1 MEWLFRLLID
11 PVLIWFALLS
21 LVVALFLRANK
32 KIARVGF
39 AIFLV
44 VTLLVS
50 NLNMAFQAA
59 QPLEN
64 YAVSEFR
71 FADDVERLRI
81 PCERYEGV
89 IALGGVIPNSDFN
102 PARGIQVGSSA
113 ERVIEPVLLQRNCP
127 NFKLIFSSFGKD
139 LNGEV
144 GESELAR
151 RLWQDLGVGKESII
165 IENQSTNTYE
175 NARETSK
182 LLGVEDRWLI
192 VTSAVHMKR
201 AVETFRE
208 VGMKVDPIP
217 VDYLF
222 SKGPSLF
229 DFSLFDSLIIWRTIS
244 HEYFGIIYY
253 RWMKWL

>member
-11 PVLIWFALLS
+11 PVVIWFALLT
-21 LVVALFLRANK
+21 LVVALLLRTNK
-32 KIARVGF
+32 KLARTAL

-44 VTLLVS
+44 VTLLMS
-50 NLNMAFQAA
+50 NLNLAFQAA

-64 YAVSEFR
+64 FALREFR

-81 PCERYEGV
+81 PCERYQGI
-89 IALGGVIPNSDFN
+89 IALGGVIPNRDFN

-113 ERVIEPVLLQRNCP
+113 ERLIEPVRLQRNCP
-127 NFKLIFSSFGKD
+127 NFKLVFTSFGKD
-139 LNGEV
+139 LDGEV
-144 GESELAR
+144 GESELAK
-151 RLWQDLGVGKESII
+151 RLWQELGVGKESII

-182 LLGVEDRWLI
+182 LLVVKERWLL

-201 AVETFRE
+201 AVESFRE

-222 SKGPSLF
+222 SMSPSPF
-229 DFSLFDSLIIWRTIS
+229 DFSLFDSLNLWRTIS

-253 RWMKWL
+253 RWIK